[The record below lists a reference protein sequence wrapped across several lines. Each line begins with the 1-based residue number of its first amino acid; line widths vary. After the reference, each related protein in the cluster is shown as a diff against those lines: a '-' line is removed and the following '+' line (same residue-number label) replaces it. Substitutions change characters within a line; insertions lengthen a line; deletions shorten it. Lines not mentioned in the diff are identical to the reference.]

1 MSLWLAARPLMLASK
16 SEARRALLEAAGIP
30 VEIEPASIDERA
42 VEARAGLENAA
53 GAAAAALLAR
63 EKARAVAEKHPGR
76 LVLGADQT
84 LALGQRRFS
93 KAPDRAGAREQL
105 AALRGKTHTLHSAVA
120 VVQAGTVVF
129 EHVDAAHLRMRAF
142 SDGFL
147 DSYLDTVGDTATAS
161 VGGYQLEGVGIQLFE
176 RVEGDHSTILGLPLL
191 PLLDWLRRS
200 GHLAK

>member
-1 MSLWLAARPLMLASK
+1 MPLWLAARPLMLASK
-16 SEARRALLEAAGIP
+16 STARRALLEAAGIP

-42 VEARAGLENAA
+42 VEARAGLDD
-53 GAAAAALLAR
+53 AAAAAGLLAR
-63 EKARAVAEKHPGR
+63 EKARAVAQKHPGR

-93 KAPDRAGAREQL
+93 KAPDRAGARAQL

-120 VVQAGTVVF
+120 VVQGGAVMF
-129 EHVDAAHLRMRAF
+129 QHVDAAHLTMRAF

-147 DSYLDTVGDTATAS
+147 DSYLDTVGGAATAS
-161 VGGYQLEGVGIQLFE
+161 VGGYQLEGAGIQLFE
-176 RVEGDHSTILGLPLL
+176 RVEGAHSTILGLPLL